1 MSCGLHTKLETAYAA
16 AREAFDTAH
25 STDALSDNDLNL
37 LFVYYQG
44 IKKLKEA
51 LPKHK
56 EEHPVITFDDGILP
70 DGCYDPDYNV
80 NLFTDSDPA
89 TTNLTYVVPTADE
102 SVGDIKLE
110 SPGSL
115 GDDVVTFT

>member
-51 LPKHK
+51 LPEHK

-70 DGCYDPDYNV
+70 DGCYDPDYNI
-80 NLFTDSDPA
+80 NFTPESA
-89 TTNLTYVVPTADE
+89 EGNLTYVVPTADE
-102 SVGDIKLE
+102 SIGDIKLE

-115 GDDVVTFT
+115 GDDVFTFT